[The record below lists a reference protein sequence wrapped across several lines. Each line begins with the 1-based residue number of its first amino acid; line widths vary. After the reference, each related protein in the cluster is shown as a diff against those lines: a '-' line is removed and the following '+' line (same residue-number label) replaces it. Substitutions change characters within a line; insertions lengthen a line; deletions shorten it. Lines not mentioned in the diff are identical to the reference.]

1 MGDSVAAWWLS
12 SLGDW
17 SGVLPVAGCQVVVGR
32 GHGLP
37 IPELL
42 LVEMLWR
49 SHRVATW
56 ARSWSDLSSGWL
68 SNYGAF
74 ASGGEWPSQ
83 GSAEP
88 VRVDFE

>member
-1 MGDSVAAWWLS
+1 MRRFRVAGGWLQALARAKMGDNVVAWWLS
-12 SLGDW
+12 RLGDW
-17 SGVLPVAGCQVVVGR
+17 SGVLPVAGCQVVVDR

-56 ARSWSDLSSGWL
+56 ARSWSDLSSG
-68 SNYGAF
+68 
-74 ASGGEWPSQ
+74 
-83 GSAEP
+83 
-88 VRVDFE
+88 